1 MILDQSACMSAIR
14 NFEDSTWVTMR
25 QKRPLPHDK
34 SPLLALPQ
42 NKMGCSWAGHAECA
56 TLDCV
61 LLLQD
66 PMTRPLQ
73 LQCKHAFCEA
83 CITEWLERELTCPM
97 CRTQIK
103 APGNEFKS
111 GSISL
116 FPQIL

>member
-1 MILDQSACMSAIR
+1 M
-14 NFEDSTWVTMR
+14 
-25 QKRPLPHDK
+25 
-34 SPLLALPQ
+34 
-42 NKMGCSWAGHAECA
+42 
-56 TLDCV
+56 
-61 LLLQD
+61 QD